1 MSEKTG
7 ESRHATIQLQGYIFE
22 KLSFS
27 YDGDSGD
34 EEENEIIGAVPT
46 RFRVGIGLNKED
58 DFNFNGYIRLSCE
71 VNGSNDK
78 RFPVVS
84 ATMRG
89 DFIIHPDTSED
100 QARKLL
106 QVNGVAVMFPFL
118 RAAIANMAMTAGIT
132 PMMLPLFDIRKLT
145 THDE

>member
-1 MSEKTG
+1 MSEKIV
-7 ESRHATIQLQGYIFE
+7 ESRYAVIQLQGYIFE
-22 KLSFS
+22 KLLFS
-27 YDGDSGD
+27 YDGDNSSED
-34 EEENEIIGAVPT
+34 ENEIIGAVPT

-58 DFNFNGYIRLSCE
+58 DFNFHGYIRLSCE
-71 VNGSNDK
+71 VNESNDK

-84 ATMRG
+84 VRMRG
-89 DFIIHPDTSED
+89 DFTISPDVSED

-106 QVNGVAVMFPFL
+106 EVNGVAVMFPFL
-118 RAAIANMAMTAGIT
+118 RAAIANMTMTAGIT